1 MIVRDFYNKID
12 AFAPFKAAYQWDNV
26 GLLVGDMNAEVQRVL
41 LTLDVTDAVVE
52 YAIAQQINLII
63 AHHPLILFKPLK
75 SVCEPKI
82 LRLIENKIAV
92 IAAHTNLDISSPGV
106 NTALANRLGLVDVAP
121 LSMSADI
128 TQFLIQV
135 YTPTDATEKVMQA
148 MHIAGA
154 GRIGNYNHCASYFDT
169 YGQYKPID
177 NATPFIGEVGALETV
192 KEQKIEMM
200 CEDLFL
206 SSVLRE
212 MTKAHPY
219 ETPAYSVIPLRQKS
233 PNFGIGC
240 KGFLVS
246 EMSLG
251 DFAGYV
257 RERLGAPFV
266 KLWLAGAG
274 DGSMVKRVAVCG
286 GAGNS
291 AIYDAQACADVYV
304 SSDFTY
310 HQFLDAPLPVID
322 AGHFYTEN
330 VVMEVLE
337 KVFVDCGVEVL
348 NVGVDVHD
356 VRKLKVVSGKW

>member
-26 GLLVGDMNAEVQRVL
+26 GLLVGDMNAEVQKVL
-41 LTLDVTDAVVE
+41 LTLDVTDAIVD
-52 YAIAQQINLII
+52 YAIAQQVNLII

-75 SVCEPKI
+75 SVCEPKL

-92 IAAHTNLDISSPGV
+92 IAAHTNLDISKPGV
-106 NTALANRLGLVDVAP
+106 NTALANRLGLVDIAP

-128 TQFLIQV
+128 TQLLIQV
-135 YTPTDATEKVMQA
+135 YAPPDEIDEVINA

-154 GRIGNYNHCASYFDT
+154 GRIGNYSHCASRLDCV
-169 YGQYKPID
+169 GQYRPL
-177 NATPFIGEVGALETV
+177 PGARTFNGIAGAMEIAP
-192 KEQKIEMM
+192 EQKIEMV
-200 CEDLFL
+200 CEEMRLPA
-206 SSVLRE
+206 VLQA
-212 MTKAHPY
+212 MHAAHPY
-219 ETPAYSVIPLRQKS
+219 ETPAYAVIPLKQKS

-240 KGFLVS
+240 KGVLAS

-251 DFAGYV
+251 DFAVYV

-266 KLWLAGAG
+266 KLWLAGACE
-274 DGSMVKRVAVCG
+274 GSMVRRVAVCG

-291 AIYDAQACADVYV
+291 SIYDAQACADVYV
-304 SSDFTY
+304 SADFTY

-330 VVMEVLE
+330 VVLEVVYN
-337 KVFVDCGVEVL
+337 VFKDCGVEVL
-348 NVGVDVHD
+348 SVGVDVHD
-356 VRKLKVVSGKW
+356 MRKLLIIDN